1 MEQER
6 ETLVLGR
13 QHRMP
18 LITLGERI
26 LLMLNTVNCSLVKSH
41 SGGPPSGRP
50 ATGERV
56 NKFLL
61 IVSFLSSPTESCVRS
76 AAFISSGTFRPTVQ
90 SSLLFK
96 VQYISPNPIL
106 LGLL

>member
-13 QHRMP
+13 QLRGP

-26 LLMLNTVNCSLVKSH
+26 LLMLNTVNCQLVKSH
-41 SGGPPSGRP
+41 SGRPPSGRP
-50 ATGERV
+50 VTGGRI

-61 IVSFLSSPTESCVRS
+61 IVSFLSSPSES
-76 AAFISSGTFRPTVQ
+76 
-90 SSLLFK
+90 
-96 VQYISPNPIL
+96 
-106 LGLL
+106 